1 MKWSG
6 MHGGFSSSIFNGEW
20 RPTFL
25 LLILIHNKRINA
37 IWPQSQTVQESDF
50 NEFLTDI
57 FPRPLLN
64 WSISLEMDVH
74 WAATSIPMTSWALK
88 TVVMTA
94 ANVDFSMIIQKIKFK
109 AFLLDRSLLFCHWGI
124 LIEEQEKIQIKGN
137 FSSEPYFNKFYC
149 ISTSIIFMRKFIF

>member
-124 LIEEQEKIQIKGN
+124 LIEQEFHTQKCEGK
-137 FSSEPYFNKFYC
+137 KV
-149 ISTSIIFMRKFIF
+149 R